1 MIKTIKTMSK
11 QEKERYTVPRKV
23 QDVIPVRRIW
33 PDGIFLVGNKFSK
46 TYKFSDINY
55 LVASRE
61 DKESMFLTYSEL
73 LNSLDSGA
81 VTKITINN
89 RRMNQANFETS
100 ILMPMQGDFRD
111 EYRGE
116 YNQMLLDKATGANGI
131 MQEKYITISVVK
143 KDIEEARAY
152 FSRVGA
158 DLISHFA
165 ALGSKCV
172 ELDATER
179 LRILHDFYRQGEESE
194 FVFNAREMMKRGHS
208 FKDYICPDGI
218 EKKSD
223 YLKLGG
229 KFCRVLFLKDYAS
242 YIKDNM
248 VTELTDFNRNL
259 MFSIDIVPVP
269 TDEAVR
275 EVENRLLGV
284 ETNITNWQ
292 RRQNANNNFSAVVPY
307 DMELQRKESK
317 EFLDDL
323 TTRDQRMMF
332 AVMTLAITADT
343 KEQLDS
349 DTEAVL
355 SVARKHMC
363 QLAVLKFQ
371 QLDGLNTA
379 LPIGVRKINAFRTLT
394 TESLAVFIPFKVQEI
409 QDKGGIYFG
418 ENAISHNLIMCN
430 KANLLNQSAFL
441 LGVPGAGKSFS
452 AKELIAFLMLHP
464 DYAND
469 DILICD
475 PEGEFGALVKALG
488 REKATV
494 AHLVAGGKD
503 RLNAMYMVEGYGE
516 QNPIVEKSQFV
527 MSLIEQIDK
536 RGVGPQ
542 HKSIIDRCTALV
554 YPEAENAGRVAT
566 LCDLRQKL
574 LEQPEDK
581 AREIALSLELYTTGS
596 LDIFGRESTVDL
608 NKPYVVFDIH
618 GLGEQLKP
626 AGSLVITDTIL
637 NRVTLN
643 WKRGK
648 RTHVFIDEFHVMF
661 ENEQSGIFFNS
672 AWRQFR
678 KRGAY
683 PTAITQNVEYL
694 LDSVQASTMLSNSEF
709 IVMLNQAA
717 SDRAKLAKL
726 LNISNEQMSY
736 VTNADAGC
744 GLIRYSKFT
753 GAINFFHDSTLAW
766 WKQSWLWSAVIQAVM
781 PTTLLGTLPIGAW
794 LYMTGTLPLSDFIT
808 CIILPIGFI
817 APLMRVGKYSE
828 QFNMVKACLDQIRDF
843 IEKPKL
849 KRPEKNVALDETA
862 YRFENVSFAYNET
875 EVLKNVSFEIKPG
888 TVSAIVG
895 PSGSGKSTIAKLM
908 AGFWDATKG
917 KVIFGGK
924 NIKEIPFAQLMGEV
938 SYVAQDNF
946 LFDESIRENIRLG
959 KPDATDD
966 EVVAAAKA
974 ACCHEF
980 IVKLENGYDTNAG
993 DAGGKLSGGER
1004 QRITIARAILK
1015 NARVII
1021 LDEATA
1027 YADPENE
1034 YLIQN
1039 AISKLVK
1046 GKTLIVVAH
1055 RLATIQKADQILVV
1069 ENGKIVGCGRQEELL
1084 SECPLYQRLWSDY
1097 VSSADQ
1103 VEGGTF

>member
-349 DTEAVL
+349 DTETVL

-371 QLDGLNTA
+371 QFDGLNTV
-379 LPIGVRKINAFRTLT
+379 LPIGTRKINAFRTLT
-394 TESLAVFIPFKVQEI
+394 TESLAVFMPFKVQEV

-441 LGVPGAGKSFS
+441 LGVPGSGKSFS
-452 AKELIAFLMLHP
+452 AKELIAFLIL
-464 DYAND
+464 NTED
-469 DILICD
+469 DVLICD
-475 PEGEFGALVKALG
+475 PENEFGALAAALG
-488 REKATV
+488 EETATV
-494 AHLVAGGKD
+494 IHMAAGGKD
-503 RLNAMYMVEGYGE
+503 RLNAMYMVDGYGE
-516 QNPIVEKSQFV
+516 NNPIVEKSQFI
-527 MSLIEQIDK
+527 MSLVEQIDK
-536 RGVGPQ
+536 TGVGPQ
-542 HKSIIDRCTALV
+542 QKSIIDRCTALV
-554 YPEAENAGRVAT
+554 YQEAEANGTTAT
-566 LCDLRQKL
+566 LCNLRNKL
-574 LEQPEDK
+574 LEQPEEK
-581 AREIALSLELYTTGS
+581 AKEIALSLELFPTGS
-596 LDIFGRESTVDL
+596 LDIFGHESTVDL
-608 NKPYVVFDIH
+608 DNRIVVFDIH
-618 GLGEQLKP
+618 SLGAQLKP
-626 AGSLVITDTIL
+626 TGLLVITDTIL

-643 WKRGK
+643 WKKGK
-648 RTHVFIDEFHVMF
+648 RTHIFIDEFHVVF

-678 KRGAY
+678 KRNGY

-694 LDSVQASTMLSNSEF
+694 LDSVLASTMLSNSEY
-709 IVMLNQAA
+709 IVMLNQAEP
-717 SDRAKLAKL
+717 DRAKLATL
-726 LNISNEQMSY
+726 LNISTEQMGY
-736 VTNADAGC
+736 ITNADAGC
-744 GLIRYSKFT
+744 GLVKYGSSLVPFVNRF
-753 GAINFFHDSTLAW
+753 
-766 WKQSWLWSAVIQAVM
+766 
-781 PTTLLGTLPIGAW
+781 PTNTR
-794 LYMTGTLPLSDFIT
+794 LYKLMTT
-808 CIILPIGFI
+808 
-817 APLMRVGKYSE
+817 
-828 QFNMVKACLDQIRDF
+828 
-843 IEKPKL
+843 
-849 KRPEKNVALDETA
+849 
-862 YRFENVSFAYNET
+862 
-875 EVLKNVSFEIKPG
+875 KPG
-888 TVSAIVG
+888 E
-895 PSGSGKSTIAKLM
+895 
-908 AGFWDATKG
+908 D
-917 KVIFGGK
+917 
-924 NIKEIPFAQLMGEV
+924 
-938 SYVAQDNF
+938 
-946 LFDESIRENIRLG
+946 SINR
-959 KPDATDD
+959 
-966 EVVAAAKA
+966 
-974 ACCHEF
+974 
-980 IVKLENGYDTNAG
+980 
-993 DAGGKLSGGER
+993 
-1004 QRITIARAILK
+1004 
-1015 NARVII
+1015 
-1021 LDEATA
+1021 
-1027 YADPENE
+1027 
-1034 YLIQN
+1034 
-1039 AISKLVK
+1039 
-1046 GKTLIVVAH
+1046 
-1055 RLATIQKADQILVV
+1055 
-1069 ENGKIVGCGRQEELL
+1069 GRM
-1084 SECPLYQRLWSDY
+1084 
-1097 VSSADQ
+1097 
-1103 VEGGTF
+1103 